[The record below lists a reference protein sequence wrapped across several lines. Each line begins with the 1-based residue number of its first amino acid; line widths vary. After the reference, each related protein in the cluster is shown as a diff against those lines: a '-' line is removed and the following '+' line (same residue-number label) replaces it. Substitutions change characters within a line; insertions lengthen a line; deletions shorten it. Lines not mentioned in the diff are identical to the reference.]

1 MIFSNPRAGSSTA
14 EPRLRETKRWICALG
29 FALWCVVAN
38 ATTVIPPSFDALV
51 NESDYIIH
59 SRVKSVS
66 TEKRPASQ
74 GVKIVTRVELEV
86 LELIAGSPPSN
97 VTLELLGGKVGDEEM
112 QVEGM
117 PRFIEGDEDILFVRD
132 NGRTICPLYGMMHGR
147 YGVRADSSTGQ
158 KYLVR
163 VDETPLHSSAEIS
176 APLGDH
182 SSTPSARSV
191 EIAGALAPAEFI
203 RQIKA
208 AIRPDARLNRAK

>member
-1 MIFSNPRAGSSTA
+1 MTISHPSILSSHPGLGPSQT
-14 EPRLRETKRWICALG
+14 RRWICALG
-29 FALWCVVAN
+29 FALWCAVAN

-51 NESDYIIH
+51 NQSDYIIR

-66 TEKRPASQ
+66 MEKRPVSQ
-74 GVKIVTRVELEV
+74 GVKIITRVELEV

-97 VTLELLGGKVGDEEM
+97 VTLELLGGKVGDEELL
-112 QVEGM
+112 VEGM

-147 YGVRADSSTGQ
+147 YGVRADSSTNR

-163 VDETPLHSSAEIS
+163 VDETPLHSAAEIS
-176 APLGDH
+176 APFGDH
-182 SSTPSARSV
+182 STSRTARSV
-191 EIAGALAPAEFI
+191 AITDALEPTEFI

-208 AIRPDARLNRAK
+208 AVRPDARLNRAK